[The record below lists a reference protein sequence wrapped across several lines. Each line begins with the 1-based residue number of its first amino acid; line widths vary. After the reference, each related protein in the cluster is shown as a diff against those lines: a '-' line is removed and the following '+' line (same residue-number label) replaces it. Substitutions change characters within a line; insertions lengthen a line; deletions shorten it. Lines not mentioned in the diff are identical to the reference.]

1 MLPGQLA
8 EPRRGGRSFFPGVT
22 RNFVPQ
28 NASQPNLAGQL
39 WRTSLRGPH
48 TCPFENA
55 SRFQSSE
62 QSSIRNSAREGT
74 NSINRVIKRRNDT
87 PQKPRG
93 NLRRKICAAQITLS
107 VPGNKSSLI
116 PSLVT
121 AGWQRQFP
129 AKNYHK
135 IHGGHRHAH
144 ATSR

>member
-1 MLPGQLA
+1 MSRAISCRKMP
-8 EPRRGGRSFFPGVT
+8 
-22 RNFVPQ
+22 
-28 NASQPNLAGQL
+28 ASP
-39 WRTSLRGPH
+39 TSLANFDERRSEGRTRALSKMPR
-48 TCPFENA
+48 
-55 SRFQSSE
+55 RFQSSE
-62 QSSIRNSAREGT
+62 QSSIRNPAREGT